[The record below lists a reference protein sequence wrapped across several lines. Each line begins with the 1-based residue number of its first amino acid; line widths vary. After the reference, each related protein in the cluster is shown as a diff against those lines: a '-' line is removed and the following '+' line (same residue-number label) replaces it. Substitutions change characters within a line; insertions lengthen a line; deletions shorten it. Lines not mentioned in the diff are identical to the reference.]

1 MKYTANKNNFDNTI
15 MSAKISQKEN
25 YNKLRHNEMMG
36 KLEAVELWFVRR
48 MLTIPWTEKNV
59 NAKVL

>member
-1 MKYTANKNNFDNTI
+1 